1 MKKFL
6 ILLIL
11 LAIVAVV
18 LAIVGKKKEKPKPGT
33 VFDEAKI
40 AGRTPESL
48 PSSEDDYLGAMDYG
62 ITRNP
67 DKVQAALAPYVPGIT
82 AEAATKAAVRGRNNW
97 IIWTAGN
104 DALWDELSRASFG
117 NLDLLKTVSS
127 HQALKNKRSNRW
139 TYLGLVNEPCFKEA
153 KGPRQ
158 DRFGLWLDERVV
170 SAECPPDPFEDESK
184 YPGVKVG
191 ARGQGDLP
199 VGSYYGYASG
209 VIGLRLFPNPKFDA
223 EAQKKWDP
231 ERFYTDE
238 AYYNNKDLVKP
249 YRVGMSCGF
258 CHVGPNPSRPPENFE
273 EPKWENLNSNPGAQ
287 YFWIDRIFMFDV
299 DQTNFIHQLF
309 FTSKPGAL
317 DTSLVSSDQINN
329 PRTMNAVYQLGARLA
344 IAQKWGKEELKGG
357 ELNNKQFN
365 DFAAPNGPLPA
376 NGPLNA
382 FYDKPTVY
390 TPRVLKDGS
399 DSTGSLAA
407 LNRVYVNIGLF
418 SEEWLLHF
426 IPLIGGADITPFPI
440 ATAQKNSVYWQANT
454 LQTPDLA
461 LFFLAAT
468 PPDYL
473 KDAPGGPAHMT
484 QDEAVLSRGKAVFAE
499 TCARCHSSKLP
510 DKAFTNFFPDR
521 GCVNS
526 NYLSCWND
534 YWKWTKTDEF
544 KTEMKKIVE
553 APDFLD
559 QNFLST
565 ELRVPVTLLETNAC
579 SPLATN
585 AIADNIW
592 NDFSSSSYKGLPS
605 VGSITVH
612 HPYTYE
618 PISYTM
624 PAGGRGYTRPASLV
638 SVWSTAPFLLNNELG
653 TFDEAGTVEGR
664 LKSFDDSIQQLLWP
678 EKRKGNGE
686 FVTASGKKAPGWINR
701 TTATSRLKV
710 SAGFLPDFLQPLVG
724 FFSTWWPN
732 VFGEGGVDL
741 GPIPKG
747 TPVNLLSNID
757 LQKKDQLIQLLP
769 RIIHDLKKLPAD
781 PTDEEAKAVFGNLV
795 QPLLD
800 VSKCP
805 DFVVNRG
812 HYFGTDYLPAGEG
825 ETPLSDSDKL
835 ALIEFL
841 KTF

>member
-1 MKKFL
+1 MKKLL

-11 LAIVAVV
+11 VAIVAVV
-18 LAIVGKKKEKPKPGT
+18 LAVVGKKKEKPKPGT
-33 VFDEAKI
+33 VFDEAKQ

-48 PSSEDDYLGAMDYG
+48 AGSADKYLQDMDYG
-62 ITRNP
+62 ITKDLEKSRL
-67 DKVQAALAPYVPGIT
+67 ALDYYIPGIT
-82 AEAATKAAVRGRNNW
+82 GDQAVDAINRGRNNW
-97 IIWTAGN
+97 NVWTAGN

-117 NLDLLKTVSS
+117 NLDLVKTISS
-127 HQALKNKRSNRW
+127 HSALKNQRSNRW
-139 TYLGLVNEPCFKEA
+139 SYLGLVNEPCYKQA
-153 KGPRQ
+153 TGPRA
-158 DRFGLWLDERVV
+158 DRYGLWLDERVA
-170 SAECPPDPFEDESK
+170 SAECPPDPFEDENK
-184 YPGVKVG
+184 YPGVKIG
-191 ARGQGDLP
+191 ARGENGLP
-199 VGSYYGYASG
+199 VGSYYGYGTG
-209 VIGLRLFPNPKFDA
+209 VMGLRLFPNPAFDKK
-223 EAQKKWDP
+223 AQDRWDAD
-231 ERFYTDE
+231 RYYTDPK
-238 AYYNNKDLVKP
+238 YYNDKNLVKP

-258 CHVGPNPSRPPENFE
+258 CHIGPNPSNPPADFENPQFA
-273 EPKWENLNSNPGAQ
+273 NLNSNPGAQ

-309 FTSKPGAL
+309 FTSRPGAL

-329 PRTMNAVYQLGARLA
+329 PRTMNAIYNLPARLELA
-344 IAQKWGKEELKGG
+344 KRWGKEELKGG

-365 DFAAPNGPLPA
+365 DFQPPLPPNGPLA
-376 NGPLNA
+376 GL
-382 FYDKPTVY
+382 YSKPY
-390 TPRVLKDGS
+390 SFTPRVLKDGA
-399 DSTGSLAA
+399 DSVGGLGA
-407 LNRVYVNIGLF
+407 LNRVYLNIGLF

-426 IPLIGGADITPFPI
+426 IPLLGGANVTPIPI
-440 ATAQKNSVYWQANT
+440 ATADQNSVYWQANVQ
-454 LQTPDLA
+454 QTPDVA

-473 KDAPGGPAHMT
+473 KNAPGGPAYQT
-484 QDEAVLSRGKAVFAE
+484 TDEAVLSRGKTVFAE
-499 TCARCHSSKLP
+499 TCGRCHSSKLP
-510 DKAFTNFFPDR
+510 EKAFTNFFPDN
-521 GCVNS
+521 GCVNG

-534 YWKWTKTDEF
+534 YWQWTKTEEF
-544 KTEMKKIVE
+544 KSEMRTIVA

-559 QNFLST
+559 KNYLST

-585 AIADNIW
+585 AIEGNIW

-618 PISYTM
+618 PVSYTM
-624 PAGGRGYTRPASLV
+624 PAGGRGYTRPASLT

-653 TFDEAGTVEGR
+653 TFDGAGTVEGR
-664 LKSFDDSIQQLLWP
+664 MKSFDDSITQLLWP

-701 TTATSRLKV
+701 TTSTSRLKV
-710 SAGFLPDFLQPLVG
+710 ASGFLPGFLQPLTG
-724 FFSTWWPN
+724 FFTRWWPN

-741 GPIPKG
+741 GPIPEG

-757 LQKKDQLIQLLP
+757 LSKEKELKGLILP
-769 RIIHDLKKLPAD
+769 VIKDLKSLPKNA
-781 PTDEEAKAVFGNLV
+781 TDEDARKAFANLV
-795 QPLLD
+795 PKLLE

-812 HYFGTDYLPAGEG
+812 HYFGTDFLPAAEG
-825 ETPLSDSDKL
+825 ETPLTDADKM

>member
-1 MKKFL
+1 
-6 ILLIL
+6 
-11 LAIVAVV
+11 
-18 LAIVGKKKEKPKPGT
+18 
-33 VFDEAKI
+33 
-40 AGRTPESL
+40 
-48 PSSEDDYLGAMDYG
+48 
-62 ITRNP
+62 
-67 DKVQAALAPYVPGIT
+67 
-82 AEAATKAAVRGRNNW
+82 
-97 IIWTAGN
+97 
-104 DALWDELSRASFG
+104 
-117 NLDLLKTVSS
+117 
-127 HQALKNKRSNRW
+127 
-139 TYLGLVNEPCFKEA
+139 
-153 KGPRQ
+153 
-158 DRFGLWLDERVV
+158 
-170 SAECPPDPFEDESK
+170 
-184 YPGVKVG
+184 
-191 ARGQGDLP
+191 
-199 VGSYYGYASG
+199 
-209 VIGLRLFPNPKFDA
+209 
-223 EAQKKWDP
+223 
-231 ERFYTDE
+231 
-238 AYYNNKDLVKP
+238 
-249 YRVGMSCGF
+249 
-258 CHVGPNPSRPPENFE
+258 
-273 EPKWENLNSNPGAQ
+273 
-287 YFWIDRIFMFDV
+287 
-299 DQTNFIHQLF
+299 
-309 FTSKPGAL
+309 
-317 DTSLVSSDQINN
+317 
-329 PRTMNAVYQLGARLA
+329 
-344 IAQKWGKEELKGG
+344 
-357 ELNNKQFN
+357 
-365 DFAAPNGPLPA
+365 
-376 NGPLNA
+376 
-382 FYDKPTVY
+382 
-390 TPRVLKDGS
+390 
-399 DSTGSLAA
+399 
-407 LNRVYVNIGLF
+407 
-418 SEEWLLHF
+418 
-426 IPLIGGADITPFPI
+426 
-440 ATAQKNSVYWQANT
+440 
-454 LQTPDLA
+454 
-461 LFFLAAT
+461 
-468 PPDYL
+468 
-473 KDAPGGPAHMT
+473 MT